1 MEFEDK
7 VMFGC
12 FMEAKCLRHIHEGAK
27 EFSLPEIC
35 CYSNYSYLH
44 QRLSSIVS

>member
-1 MEFEDK
+1 MEFKDK
-7 VMFGC
+7 VMFCC

-27 EFSLPEIC
+27 EFRPHEIC
-35 CYSNYSYLH
+35 CYSNYSYLD